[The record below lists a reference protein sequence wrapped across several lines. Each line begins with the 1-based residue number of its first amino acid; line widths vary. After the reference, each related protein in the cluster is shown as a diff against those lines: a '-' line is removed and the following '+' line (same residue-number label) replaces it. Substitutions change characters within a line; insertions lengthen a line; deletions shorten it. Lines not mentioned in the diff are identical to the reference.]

1 MEWIKIGNILHSVVR
16 DICTQSSMHEYFTLL
31 FLIIV
36 GNVSCLHQSEYQGGV
51 SSWNFDI
58 EDLKAQESLNQHSF

>member
-1 MEWIKIGNILHSVVR
+1 MVTSYIQWSEIFVLKVQCMS
-16 DICTQSSMHEYFTLL
+16 TLF

-36 GNVSCLHQSEYQGGV
+36 GNGSYLHQSEYQGGV

-58 EDLKAQESLNQHSF
+58 VDLKAQESLNQHSF